1 MISEF
6 STQRDPINCASRR
19 LLKALFVPVLGSIF
33 LHSLVSASAID
44 AAEPSVSLVV
54 LGDRTG
60 GHRPGVFEY
69 AVEQTAAL
77 NPDRVL
83 SVGDLIEGYIDSP
96 DVIDEQWREVEA
108 MLTPIRDKLIAA
120 PGNHD
125 ISSAMTREQ
134 WRSRFG
140 STYQAQ
146 RINDVLVIALD
157 TEDPPV
163 VPSPDILQKTLALEH
178 AMARDPEATQ
188 ARLLAMAA
196 NREAPVDLP
205 GDSHLSETQVA
216 WALGALEDNSDV
228 ALTIL
233 LMHKPAWRNPDSGFA
248 TIEAAVQDRETL
260 VIAGHEHYFEETER
274 NGIPFIIMGTCG
286 GIWLREGPGRL
297 DHILHITSANGR
309 YSLDSIAVDLEAK

>member
-6 STQRDPINCASRR
+6 LPERDPNDFVSHR
-19 LLKALFVPVLGSIF
+19 LLKVFLIAILASISA
-33 LHSLVSASAID
+33 HSLANASALD
-44 AAEPSVSLVV
+44 APESSVSLVV

-69 AVEQTAAL
+69 AVERAAAL

-83 SVGDLIEGYIDSP
+83 SVGDLIEGYSDSP
-96 DVIDEQWREVEA
+96 DVIDEQWQEIED

-125 ISSAMTREQ
+125 ISSVMTREQ

-146 RINDVLVIALD
+146 RINDVLVIALN

-163 VPSPDILQKTLALEH
+163 VPSPDILQKTLALEA
-178 AMARDPEATQ
+178 AMARDPDGTQ

-205 GDSHLSETQVA
+205 GDSHLSEAQRA
-216 WALGALEDNSDV
+216 WVLSTLEANDDV

-248 TIEAAVQDRETL
+248 AIEAAVQGRETL
-260 VIAGHEHYFEETER
+260 IIAGHEHYFEEIER
-274 NGIPFIIMGTCG
+274 NGIPYIIMGTCG
-286 GIWLREGPGRL
+286 GIWLRDGPGRL
-297 DHILHITSANGR
+297 DHILQITSVGGR
-309 YSLDSIAVDLEAK
+309 YSLDYMTLNRAAE